1 MGIENEQVDNISTDL
16 AEAWD
21 ASEAERLGDE
31 PAETL
36 KLEEGEGDGTQ
47 AVQPAEQGSQASGEP
62 DGGSENRQPDPDNS
76 EGIQPSRGAEAKQQ
90 AAADAGERAP
100 VGLPPEAREAWKDA
114 PQALK
119 DAIVKREADYSAG
132 IQQYAE
138 GAKRA
143 QTMDAALQP
152 FQQFFA
158 TNGGTP
164 AQTISG
170 VLQTASMLQMGA
182 PQQKAEAIAGLIKQ
196 FGVDIG
202 ALDSL
207 LVGEKPQSGQ
217 NDALAQMLDQRLGP
231 INQFMH
237 GYQQNQQNQF
247 SAVQQEMSTEIDTFA
262 AANEFYNDLKMDM
275 ADLMDMAG
283 NRGKNMSMKQAYDKA
298 VLMHPQISTIVSGR
312 LGQKQVDKKRV
323 AASSISGNL
332 GGPGGG
338 AAEGSL
344 TQMLNDA
351 WDQQGRT

>member
-36 KLEEGEGDGTQ
+36 KLVEGEGDGTQ

-62 DGGSENRQPDPDNS
+62 DGRSEGGQPDPDNS
-76 EGIQPSRGAEAKQQ
+76 AGLQSDRGAEGKQQ
-90 AAADAGERAP
+90 AAAAEGERAP
-100 VGLPPEAREAWKDA
+100 VGLPPEAREVWKDA

-119 DAIVKREADYSAG
+119 DAVIKREADYASG

-152 FQQFFA
+152 FQQYFA
-158 TNGGTP
+158 TQGQPP
-164 AQTISG
+164 AQSVG
-170 VLQTASMLQMGA
+170 QLLQIASTMQMGT
-182 PQQKAEAIAGLIKQ
+182 QGQKAEMIAGLIKQ
-196 FGVDIG
+196 FGVDVG

-207 LVGEKPQSGQ
+207 LVGEKPQAGQ

-312 LGQKQVDKKRV
+312 LGQKQVDTKRR

-338 AAEGSL
+338 ATEGSL